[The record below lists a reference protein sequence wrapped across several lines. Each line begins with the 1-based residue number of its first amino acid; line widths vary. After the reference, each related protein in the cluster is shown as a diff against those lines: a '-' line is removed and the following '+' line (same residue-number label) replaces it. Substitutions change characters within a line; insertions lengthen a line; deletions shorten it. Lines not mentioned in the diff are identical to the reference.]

1 MMQQRAPNE
10 TMQEKVYQELRHSLM
25 VGAFIPGQPIS
36 LRKLSESLKTSLMPV
51 REAVNRLIAE
61 RAFEILPNRKVVIP
75 ELSGE
80 KLTELM
86 YWRKTLEGKAAEQA
100 CEKVTPALIKKV
112 DSINQRLLEAVDAD
126 DFSLTLITN
135 QEFHFTIYRAAE
147 NSILFPMIESLWLQ
161 GGPSI
166 YFSLA
171 SPNVL
176 WNGQYHL
183 QAVEALKAKDP
194 KSIRKA
200 IESDIQMTADFL
212 LKSHLLRRVKP
223 RPIS

>member
-1 MMQQRAPNE
+1 MQQRAPSK

-36 LRKLSESLKTSLMPV
+36 LRKLSESLHTSLMPV
-51 REAVNRLIAE
+51 REAVNRLVAE
-61 RAFEILPNRKVVIP
+61 RAFETLPNRKVVIP
-75 ELSGE
+75 DMSGE
-80 KLTELM
+80 KLAELM

-100 CEKVTPALIKKV
+100 CKKVTPALIKKV
-112 DSINQRLLEAVDAD
+112 ESINQKLLDAVEAD

-135 QEFHFTIYRAAE
+135 QEFHFTIYQAAE
-147 NSILFPMIESLWLQ
+147 NSILLPMIESLWLQ

-176 WNGQYHL
+176 WNGQFHL
-183 QAVEALKAKDP
+183 QAVNALKAKDP
-194 KSIRKA
+194 KGIRKA
-200 IESDIQMTADFL
+200 IENDIQVTADFL